1 MQSFLEALNTRPM
14 FFDGAMGTLLQSR
27 GLSPGELPESWNITH
42 PEVLR
47 DIHRAYRAAGADIL
61 LANTFGANRYKL
73 EDWAPRSAELIA
85 AGVRLAKEA
94 AENCAWV
101 ALDIGSTG
109 KLLKPYGDLDFE
121 DAYAAYAEQIEAGT
135 AAGADLIVIETMSDI
150 YETKAALLAAKE
162 HSTLPVLVSL
172 TFDESGKLLTGA
184 DIPAAAAVV
193 EGLGANVIG
202 LNCGLGPK
210 QMLALLPQLRAACSL
225 PIAVSANAG
234 LPVVVE
240 GQTCYL
246 VEPEDFAADCRAL
259 LEAGAAIVGGCC
271 GTTPEHISAM
281 VRACRGCT
289 VVPPPAH
296 RHTLAAS
303 YTHTAEL
310 GRAPLIIGERL
321 NPTGKKALK
330 EALRRNDMDYLCRE
344 ALAQADAGAQ
354 ILDLNVGLPEI
365 DEPDMLCRAV
375 QAVQAVC
382 DLPLQLDTS
391 DPVALERA
399 LRIYNGR
406 PLINS
411 VNGGAESMAAVFP
424 LAKKYGAAVVALTL
438 DEGGIPSTAAGRIA
452 IAEKILATAKT
463 YGLSEQD
470 LIVDALAMTVSTG
483 PDNAAVALETL
494 DYVRHRLGMQT
505 VLGVSN
511 ISFGLPRREKI
522 TAAFFTLA
530 MGRGLSAGI
539 VNPGE
544 AAIMDAYRS
553 YCALLGFDDHCAAY
567 VAHYSAAAETPT
579 PAPSSQERTLRRAVL
594 KGLSH
599 EAAEETKALLAAG
612 TAPLSIIDG
621 ELIPAL
627 DEVGAGFEA
636 KTVFLPQLLM
646 SADAAKASFDVLK
659 AHLNAS
665 GTAQESKGRLILA
678 TVKGDVHDIGKNIV
692 KTLLENY
699 GFDVLDLGKDVAPET
714 IVETARREGIDFVG
728 LSALMTTTVPY
739 MEETIRLLRQE
750 RPTCRVAVGGAVLT
764 ASYACQIGADFYGRD
779 AMSTVRYAEEVFSQ
793 NAPEGRRH
801 AE

>member
-1 MQSFLEALNTRPM
+1 M
-14 FFDGAMGTLLQSR
+14 
-27 GLSPGELPESWNITH
+27 
-42 PEVLR
+42 
-47 DIHRAYRAAGADIL
+47 
-61 LANTFGANRYKL
+61 
-73 EDWAPRSAELIA
+73 
-85 AGVRLAKEA
+85 
-94 AENCAWV
+94 
-101 ALDIGSTG
+101 
-109 KLLKPYGDLDFE
+109 
-121 DAYAAYAEQIEAGT
+121 
-135 AAGADLIVIETMSDI
+135 
-150 YETKAALLAAKE
+150 
-162 HSTLPVLVSL
+162 
-172 TFDESGKLLTGA
+172 
-184 DIPAAAAVV
+184 
-193 EGLGANVIG
+193 
-202 LNCGLGPK
+202 
-210 QMLALLPQLRAACSL
+210 
-225 PIAVSANAG
+225 
-234 LPVVVE
+234 
-240 GQTCYL
+240 
-246 VEPEDFAADCRAL
+246 
-259 LEAGAAIVGGCC
+259 
-271 GTTPEHISAM
+271 
-281 VRACRGCT
+281 
-289 VVPPPAH
+289 
-296 RHTLAAS
+296 
-303 YTHTAEL
+303 
-310 GRAPLIIGERL
+310 
-321 NPTGKKALK
+321 
-330 EALRRNDMDYLCRE
+330 
-344 ALAQADAGAQ
+344 
-354 ILDLNVGLPEI
+354 
-365 DEPDMLCRAV
+365 
-375 QAVQAVC
+375 
-382 DLPLQLDTS
+382 
-391 DPVALERA
+391 
-399 LRIYNGR
+399 
-406 PLINS
+406 
-411 VNGGAESMAAVFP
+411 
-424 LAKKYGAAVVALTL
+424 
-438 DEGGIPSTAAGRIA
+438 
-452 IAEKILATAKT
+452 
-463 YGLSEQD
+463 
-470 LIVDALAMTVSTG
+470 
-483 PDNAAVALETL
+483 ALETL

-764 ASYACQIGADFYGRD
+764 ASYARQIGADFYGRD